1 MPERWFPPRTRP
13 ETYRGWSS
21 SRAGRVS
28 NRRDP
33 ERVDE
38 YPCLCPLKGAAEI
51 LADYEGWP
59 RLYDVERLQTNTVP
73 CAAAI
78 YYDDMYVERTFSEE
92 AARSIQGI
100 KLWVTNKYEHNAL
113 RTDGE
118 TVLGRLLEMVQG

>member
-1 MPERWFPPRTRP
+1 M
-13 ETYRGWSS
+13 
-21 SRAGRVS
+21 
-28 NRRDP
+28 
-33 ERVDE
+33 
-38 YPCLCPLKGAAEI
+38 
-51 LADYEGWP
+51 
-59 RLYDVERLQTNTVP
+59 P

-118 TVLGRLLEMVQG
+118 TVLGRLLEMVQGQH